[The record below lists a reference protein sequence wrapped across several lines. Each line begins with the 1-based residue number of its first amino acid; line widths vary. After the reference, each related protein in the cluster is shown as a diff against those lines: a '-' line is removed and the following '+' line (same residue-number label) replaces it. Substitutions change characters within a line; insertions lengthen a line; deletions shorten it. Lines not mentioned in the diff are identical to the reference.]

1 MYAIT
6 QNKASSGWYKM
17 STITE
22 NIIRMIQDV
31 YNDTMSTVRLIQDI
45 YSHTAYHQDDTG
57 CLQ

>member
-31 YNDTMSTVRLIQDI
+31 YNDTISTVRLIQNV
-45 YSHTAYHQDDTG
+45 YSHTEYHQDDTG
-57 CLQ
+57 CFI